1 MTSHLIL
8 GINGQDGI
16 LLSRLLDTQ
25 NKSVVGIGTQRDV
38 SVNVPRRVTYFSGNI
53 CDTSRLIEIIK
64 NNEIGFIYN
73 LAGISSVA
81 QSFRDP
87 QATLEINYQSVHS
100 LLKALYSDLSNSHIK
115 FFQSSSSEMFGSTRN
130 GLQDEGSTLNPQSP
144 YAEAKVKAHLECHR
158 FRNEGFFVSCGILF
172 NHESIFRPETFVSRK
187 VTSSVARIKLGK
199 QNRLHMGNLDSQRD
213 WGSASDYVEAIN
225 AILEHGKADDF
236 VVATGKSHSV
246 RDLVNFA
253 LKAVGLED
261 RFEEFVTVDESF
273 IRKNDLQST
282 IGNASKI
289 QRVIGWKAR
298 TSFEELI
305 KEMVNFD
312 LRINS
317 SGNPKNH

>member
-16 LLSRLLDTQ
+16 LLSRLLDNQ

-38 SVNVPRRVTYFSGNI
+38 SVNVPKRVAYFSGNI

-64 NNEIGFIYN
+64 NNEVGFIYN

-81 QSFRDP
+81 HSFRDP

-115 FFQSSSSEMFGSTRN
+115 FFQSSSSEMFGSTQD
-130 GLQDEGSTLNPQSP
+130 GLQDEGSTFNPQSP
-144 YAEAKVKAHLECHR
+144 YAEAKVKAHLECQR
-158 FRNEGFFVSCGILF
+158 FRSEGFFVSCGILF

-225 AILEHGKADDF
+225 AITEHARADDF

-261 RFEEFVTVDESF
+261 RFEEFVTVDESL

-312 LRINS
+312 LRIS
-317 SGNPKNH
+317 TSGNPKNH

>member
-16 LLSRLLDTQ
+16 LLSRLLDNQ

-130 GLQDEGSTLNPQSP
+130 GLQDEGSTFNPQSP
-144 YAEAKVKAHLECHR
+144 YAEAKVKAHLECQR

-199 QNRLHMGNLDSQRD
+199 QNRLHMGNLDSKRD

-225 AILEHGKADDF
+225 AIIEHARADDF

-305 KEMVNFD
+305 REMVNFD

>member
-16 LLSRLLDTQ
+16 LLSRLLDNQ

-81 QSFRDP
+81 HSFRDP
-87 QATLEINYQSVHS
+87 QAALEINYQSVHS
-100 LLKALYSDLSNSHIK
+100 LLKALYSDPSNSHIK
-115 FFQSSSSEMFGSTRN
+115 FFQSSSSEMFGSTRD
-130 GLQDEGSTLNPQSP
+130 GLQDEGSTFNPQSP
-144 YAEAKVKAHLECHR
+144 YAEAKVKAHLECQR

-187 VTSSVARIKLGK
+187 VTSAVARIKLGK

-225 AILEHGKADDF
+225 AIVEHARADDF

-298 TSFEELI
+298 TSFEDLI

-312 LRINS
+312 LRINT